1 VNYHGLGLTLAE
13 AMQLQFEVEAFLN
26 HEAHLLDS
34 RRYQEWLELASDDIH
49 YWMPIRRTTLS
60 DDLDNEFTRPGDMAY
75 FDDDKEYLSMRISRL
90 LVGKAW
96 AEDPPSRTR
105 HMISNV
111 RVVGVEGRDIT
122 VELNFHLYRT
132 RLESEEDSWVGRRR
146 DVLRREG
153 DGFLLARR
161 HIYLDQT
168 TILSQNLSTIF

>member
-1 VNYHGLGLTLAE
+1 MSYQTSGVTPVA
-13 AMQLQFEVEAFLN
+13 AMQLQFEVEDFLKY
-26 HEAHLLDS
+26 EAHLLDT
-34 RRYQEWLELASDDIH
+34 RRYEEWLALTSDDIH

-60 DDLDNEFTRPGDMAY
+60 DDLDNEFTRPGDMSY
-75 FDDDKEYLSMRISRL
+75 FDDDKEFLTMRIRRL

-105 HMISNV
+105 HMISNI
-111 RVVGVEGRDIT
+111 RVVAVDGLEVT

-132 RLESEEDSWVGRRR
+132 RLDSEEDNWVGLRR
-146 DVLRREG
+146 DVLRRDG
-153 DGFLLARR
+153 DNFLLARR

>member
-1 VNYHGLGLTLAE
+1 MSYQNLGVTPVE
-13 AMQLQFEVEAFLN
+13 AMQLQFEVEDFLKY
-26 HEAHLLDS
+26 EAHLLDT
-34 RRYQEWLELASDDIH
+34 RRYQQWLALTSDDIH

-60 DDLDNEFTRPGDMAY
+60 DDLDNEFTRVGDMSY
-75 FDDDKEYLSMRISRL
+75 FDDNKEFLTMRIKRL

-105 HMISNV
+105 HMISNI
-111 RVVGVEGRDIT
+111 RVVAVDGLEVT

-132 RLESEEDSWVGRRR
+132 RLESEEDSWVGLRR
-146 DVLRREG
+146 DVLRRDG
-153 DGFLLARR
+153 DNFLLAKR